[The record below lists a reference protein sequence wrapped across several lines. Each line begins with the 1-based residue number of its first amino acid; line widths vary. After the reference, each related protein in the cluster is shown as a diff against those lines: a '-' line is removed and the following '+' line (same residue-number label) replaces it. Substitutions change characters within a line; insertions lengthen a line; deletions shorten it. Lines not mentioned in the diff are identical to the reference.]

1 MRRRVSASRVGHLA
15 TIGPGGR
22 PHIVPITFA
31 LDGDH
36 LFFAVD
42 AKPKRTLDLQR
53 VRNID
58 AKPAVSVLVDHY
70 EDDWDRLWWVRID
83 GTARVLTDDAG
94 IQQAL
99 DLLAAR
105 YVRYRGRRPAG
116 PVVVVSIDRMSGWS
130 ASPTES

>member
-15 TIGPGGR
+15 TIGPGSR

-31 LDGDH
+31 LDRDQ

-42 AKPKRTLDLQR
+42 TKPKRTLDLQR

-58 AKPAVSVLVDHY
+58 ANPAVSVLVDHY
-70 EDDWDRLWWVRID
+70 EGDWDRLWWVRMD
-83 GTARVLTDDAG
+83 GTARVLTEDVD
-94 IQQAL
+94 IQKAL

-105 YVRYRGRRPAG
+105 YLQYRRARPAG
-116 PVVVVSIDRMSGWS
+116 PVVAVSIDRMSGWS
-130 ASPTES
+130 ASPAEY